1 MEPAPFFAL
10 ENVSKRYGGV
20 HALRS
25 VDFACSRGS
34 IHAVLGENGA
44 GKSTLMKIMA
54 GVVQPDEGHMTLEG
68 MPVAFPNP
76 AAANRA
82 GIVCIFQELSL
93 MPELTVAD
101 NITLSSPPRRFGLI
115 DGRAQRR
122 RSEELLAR
130 VGCEDINPS
139 TRVVGPSAVPSADGG
154 DREGPRA

>member
-1 MEPAPFFAL
+1 MVSAPFFSL
-10 ENVSKRYGGV
+10 DNVSKRYGGV
-20 HALRS
+20 HALRD

-54 GVVQPDEGHMTLEG
+54 GVVQPDEGRMTLDG
-68 MPVAFPNP
+68 TRVTLPNP

-101 NITLSSPPRRFGLI
+101 NITLSDPPRRFGFI

-130 VGCEDINPS
+130 DRKS
-139 TRVVGPSAVPSADGG
+139 VV
-154 DREGPRA
+154 

>member
-68 MPVAFPNP
+68 MPVAFRQP
-76 AAANRA
+76 
-82 GIVCIFQELSL
+82 GGGE
-93 MPELTVAD
+93 
-101 NITLSSPPRRFGLI
+101 PRRHRLHLS
-115 DGRAQRR
+115 RA
-122 RSEELLAR
+122 LADA
-130 VGCEDINPS
+130 GAHS
-139 TRVVGPSAVPSADGG
+139 G
-154 DREGPRA
+154 